1 MFTKV
6 DRYIEF
12 LYKNKLTQSQFLFLY
27 CLYHKKYEL
36 LRKYK
41 EMFPTPDN
49 TIIGKEIFND
59 LIRKGFIIQ
68 LKKGT
73 TVNDF
78 KITDKFIKNFINK
91 NEAVKE
97 LFDLYPAFYE
107 SGGIKY
113 PLTLVDE
120 EVLATTYYEKIG
132 GDLQEHFEI
141 LKDISYGID
150 NGLIKGKIEIFI
162 KSKQWINIRK
172 LREADI
178 RQEEKNNN
186 GESGKFE
193 SEFG

>member
-27 CLYHKKYEL
+27 CL
-36 LRKYK
+36 YK

-178 RQEEKNNN
+178 KQEEKNNN